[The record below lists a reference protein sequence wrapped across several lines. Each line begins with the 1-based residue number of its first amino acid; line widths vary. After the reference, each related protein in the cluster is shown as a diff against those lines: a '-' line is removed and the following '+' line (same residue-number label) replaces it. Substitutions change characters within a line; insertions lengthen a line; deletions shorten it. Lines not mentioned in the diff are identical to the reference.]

1 MLFAVRQKR
10 LLVVEDIA
18 TGAGTPHR
26 EPVPTVQAPRGTT
39 QRSFKPPQGPKWPF
53 CVTDSLRP
61 THSWHMAL
69 YVSDGVSRPTLRT
82 GERWDKAVASERLL
96 AAWRGDESPAGDQ
109 GAKAQPP
116 VDRIRGVTVRV
127 PARCGGGTV

>member
-10 LLVVEDIA
+10 LLVVEHIA

-39 QRSFKPPQGPKWPF
+39 QRSSKPPQGPKWPF

-82 GERWDKAVASERLL
+82 GERWDNAVASERLEPRWRSRRES
-96 AAWRGDESPAGDQ
+96 AAG
-109 GAKAQPP
+109 
-116 VDRIRGVTVRV
+116 
-127 PARCGGGTV
+127 